1 MHIKSITIDGFK
13 SYGQRVDIKGF
24 DPLFNAITGLNGSGK
39 SNILD
44 SICFVLGISNLSQ
57 VRAVNLQDLVYKNGQ
72 AGITKATVSITFD
85 NRDPRQKPVGY
96 EHYDEF
102 TITRQ
107 VVVGGRNKYLI
118 NGVTA
123 TSNRVQDLFGSVQ
136 LNVNNPHFLIMQGR
150 ITKVL
155 NMKPPEI
162 LAMIEE
168 AAGTRM
174 YESKKQVAQR
184 TIEKKEAKLAELDSV
199 LNEEITPTLNKLKE
213 ERQAYLDYT
222 KVSRELDHLTKLYV
236 AWQYIQTEELSRT
249 SKEKL
254 EKMKA
259 TVQQSK
265 ASVEELQG
273 KTKEMSELI
282 AAMEHKKDKETGA
295 KLETLERHLKECQ
308 LQETKAN
315 SDVQY
320 SKGRIKE
327 EHKTRAGIQK
337 GIDEDKA
344 AIVTKGKQ
352 VEKLQAE
359 LVRLAEESGKD
370 AEAVAAAHKHFQAV
384 SAGLAS
390 NAEGEEATLAEQ
402 LRAAKSDIAEAETES
417 RQTEMRLK
425 HSQDEAKK
433 KQAECKKT
441 EASYQKDEAANR
453 SIEKE
458 LNAIR
463 AQLSKLNYE
472 EGREENLLSQKQQL
486 QREIHV
492 LRQDIDVFEA
502 RNQHMSFHYT
512 DPVRNFDR
520 RKVYG
525 LVCDLFKVKDP
536 RASRA
541 LEMAAG
547 GKLFN
552 VVVDNEETGK
562 LLLKNGRLKRRVTL
576 IPLNKITSREVEP
589 QVIRRAQSL
598 VGRDNVFSALSLI
611 DYPPHLAPAMKFVFG
626 TTLVTTKIDDARI
639 VAFDNGVQ
647 KRTVSFDGASFDPS
661 GVISGGAQPKG
672 PSTLEMVAKNQ
683 KDRTELAARE
693 QAYADISKELA
704 GIQAVAQKYNRLK
717 EESDLKETELEQLRS
732 RLQQSTHHQL
742 LQEYQAL
749 QQTIEESKAKL
760 QACKETQK
768 KASVRV
774 KELEEKVKDAKN
786 IRDRE
791 LKAAEQQ
798 ISKCK
803 KKADESSKKATA
815 KKQEVE
821 GLNLEIEELEK
832 SIVSYNEQMQ
842 RSDALL
848 VTYEEQLA
856 QNEQKAAT
864 AKEKVKEASEEVNAQ
879 KEKLKAAS
887 REISEKH
894 AERAEIE
901 KQADQLK
908 LKIQQWEHDVTKINK
923 EAGDAVKKLEDMVK
937 HYEWIPSERPYF
949 GKSNTEYDFEANNP
963 TDAGRRI
970 QKLSETK
977 EKLGQNVN
985 SRAQNMLL
993 KAEEKYQ
1000 DLLNKKRTVI
1010 HDRAKII
1017 DVIRELDEKKNMALK
1032 EAWKKVDKDFGSI
1045 FSTLLPGTDAKLV
1058 PPEGMDAL
1066 QGLEV
1071 KVAFGGVWKE
1081 SLQELSGGQRSLVA
1095 LSLILSLL
1103 LFKPAPI
1110 YILDEVDAALDLSHT
1125 QNIGQ
1130 MLRTHFKQSQF
1141 IVVSLKEGMF
1151 NNANVLFR
1159 TKFVNGMSTVS
1170 RTTQSTEG
1178 NK

>member
-44 SICFVLGISNLSQ
+44 SICFVLGISNLQQ

-85 NRDPRQKPVGY
+85 NRDSRQKPVGY

-236 AWQYIQTEELSRT
+236 AWQYVQTEELSRN

-254 EKMKA
+254 EKTQA

-265 ASVEELQG
+265 ASVEELQA
-273 KTKEMSELI
+273 KAKEMGEVI
-282 AAMEHKKDKETGA
+282 AAMERKKDVETGD
-295 KLETLERHLKECQ
+295 KLETLERNLKECQ
-308 LQETKAN
+308 LKETKAS
-315 SDVQY
+315 SDVDH
-320 SKGRIKE
+320 SKAHIKLQ
-327 EHKTRAGIQK
+327 HKTRAGLQK
-337 GIDEDKA
+337 SIDEDGA
-344 AIVTKGKQ
+344 AIVSKEKQ
-352 VEKLQAE
+352 VQKLQDA
-359 LVRLAEESGKD
+359 LVQLAEESEKD

-390 NAEGEEATLAEQ
+390 NADGEEATLTEQ

-417 RQTEMRLK
+417 RQAEMRLK
-425 HSQDEAKK
+425 HSQEEAKK

-453 SIEKE
+453 GIEKE

-463 AQLSKLNYE
+463 AQLSKLNFE

-486 QREIHV
+486 QRDIHG
-492 LRQDIDVFEA
+492 LRQNVDIFEA
-502 RNQHMSFHYT
+502 RNQHLSFQYT

-525 LVCDLFKVKDP
+525 LVCDLFKVKDQ
-536 RASRA
+536 RATRA

-562 LLLKNGRLKRRVTL
+562 LLLKNGRLKRRVTI
-576 IPLNKITSREVEP
+576 IPLSKITGRDVEP
-589 QVIRRAQSL
+589 QVLKRAQSL
-598 VGRDNVFSALSLI
+598 VGRDNVFSALSLV
-611 DYPPHLAPAMKFVFG
+611 DYAPHLAPAMKFVFG
-626 TTLVTTKIDDARI
+626 TTLVTTKIDEARI
-639 VAFDNGVQ
+639 VAFDKGVE

-661 GVISGGAQPKG
+661 GVISGGAQAKG
-672 PSTLEMVAKNQ
+672 PSTLEMVTQIK
-683 KDRTELAARE
+683 KDRMELASRE
-693 QAYADISKELA
+693 EAYANISKELA

-768 KASVRV
+768 KASARV
-774 KELEEKVKDAKN
+774 KDLEEKVKDSKN

-803 KKADESSKKATA
+803 KKADESAKKATA

-821 GLNLEIEELEK
+821 GLKLEIQELEQSIAGYKEQMKATDGTLAESEEELAENEK
-832 SIVSYNEQMQ
+832 K
-842 RSDALL
+842 
-848 VTYEEQLA
+848 LA
-856 QNEQKAAT
+856 A
-864 AKEKVKEASEEVNAQ
+864 AKEDLKKASKEVQAQ

-887 REISEKH
+887 REISEKY
-894 AERAEIE
+894 AERAEVE
-901 KQADQLK
+901 KKADQLK
-908 LKIQQWEHDVTKINK
+908 LKIQQWEHDVNKIER
-923 EAGDAVKKLEDMVK
+923 EAGDAVKKLEEMVSN
-937 HYEWIPSERPYF
+937 YEWIPSERHYF
-949 GKSNTEYDFEANNP
+949 GKSNTEYDFEVNNP

-970 QKLSETK
+970 LKLSETK

-985 SRAQNMLL
+985 SRAQTMLV

-1000 DLLNKKRTVI
+1000 DLINKKRTVT
-1010 HDRAKII
+1010 HDRDKII
-1017 DVIRELDEKKNMALK
+1017 DVMRELDEKKNMALR

-1058 PPEGMDAL
+1058 PPDGMDAL

-1130 MLRTHFKQSQF
+1130 MLRAHFKQSQF

-1159 TKFVNGMSTVS
+1159 TKFINGMSTVS
-1170 RTTQSTEG
+1170 RTTQSVDG
-1178 NK
+1178 SD

>member
-44 SICFVLGISNLSQ
+44 SICFVLGISNLSH
-57 VRAVNLQDLVYKNGQ
+57 VRAANLQDLVYKNGQ

-162 LAMIEE
+162 LSMIEE

-199 LNEEITPTLNKLKE
+199 LNEEITPTMNKLKE

-236 AWQYIQTEELSRT
+236 AWQYVQTEEMSRT

-259 TVQQSK
+259 TVQESK
-265 ASVEELQG
+265 ASVEQLQD
-273 KTKEMSELI
+273 KMQEMSKLI
-282 AAMEHKKDKETGA
+282 ATMERKKDEETGD
-295 KLETLERHLKECQ
+295 KLESLERRLKDCQ
-308 LQETKAN
+308 MEETKAA
-315 SDVQY
+315 SDLQY
-320 SKGRIKE
+320 AKAKIKE
-327 EHKTRAGIQK
+327 EHKTRASLNK
-337 GIDEDKA
+337 SLDEDKA
-344 AIVTKGKQ
+344 AIASKQKQ
-352 VEKLQAE
+352 VEKLEAAHAE
-359 LVRLAEESGKD
+359 LAEQSERD

-390 NAEGEEATLAEQ
+390 NTEGEEATLAEQ
-402 LRAAKSDIAEAETES
+402 LRAAKDDIAQAETVS
-417 RQTEMRLK
+417 RQAEMRLK
-425 HSQDEAKK
+425 HSQEEAKK
-433 KQAECKKT
+433 KQAECKQT
-441 EASYQKDEAANR
+441 EASYKKDESANKA
-453 SIEKE
+453 IEKE

-486 QREIHV
+486 QREIHG
-492 LRQDIDVFEA
+492 LRQNVDIFEA
-502 RNQHMSFHYT
+502 RNQHLSFHYT

-525 LVCDLFKVKDP
+525 LVCDLFTVRDE
-536 RASRA
+536 RATRA

-552 VVVDNEETGK
+552 IVVDNEETGK
-562 LLLKNGRLKRRVTL
+562 LLLKNGRLKRRVTI
-576 IPLNKITSREVEP
+576 IPLNKITGRDVEP

-598 VGRDNVFSALSLI
+598 VGRDNVFSALSLV
-611 DYPPHLAPAMKFVFG
+611 DYPQHLEAAMKFVFG

-639 VAFDNGVQ
+639 VAFDHGVQ

-672 PSTLEMVAKNQ
+672 PSTLQLVAQ
-683 KDRTELAARE
+683 IQRDRTELASRE
-693 QAYADISKELA
+693 QAYADISKELG
-704 GIQAVAQKYNRLK
+704 GIQAVALKYNRLK
-717 EESDLKETELEQLRS
+717 EESDLKETELEQLKA

-742 LQEYQAL
+742 LQEYEAL
-749 QQTIEESKAKL
+749 QNTIEESKAKL
-760 QACKETQK
+760 QECKERQK
-768 KASVRV
+768 KASARV

-791 LKAAEQQ
+791 LKAAEQE
-798 ISKCK
+798 IAKSK
-803 KKADESSKKATA
+803 KKADESSKKASA

-821 GLNLEIEELEK
+821 ALNLEIQELEK
-832 SIVSYNEQMQ
+832 CIVGYNEQMVA
-842 RSDALL
+842 SDKLL
-848 VTYEEQLA
+848 ASHQEKLE
-856 QNEQKAAT
+856 QNEQKLSAI
-864 AKEKVKEASEEVNAQ
+864 KEEVKVASDEVKAQ

-887 REISEKH
+887 REISEKY
-894 AERAEIE
+894 AERAGVE

-908 LKIQQWEHDVTKINK
+908 LKIQQWEHDVNKIDR
-923 EAGDAVKKLEDMVK
+923 EAADAVKKLEDLVR
-937 HYEWIPSERPYF
+937 HYEWIPSERSYF

-963 TDAGRRI
+963 VDAGRRI
-970 QKLSETK
+970 HKLSETK
-977 EKLGQNVN
+977 EKLGQSVN
-985 SRAQNMLL
+985 SRAQSMLL
-993 KAEEKYQ
+993 KAEERYQ
-1000 DLLNKKRTVI
+1000 DLQKKKQTVI
-1010 HDRAKII
+1010 HDREKII

-1032 EAWKKVDKDFGSI
+1032 EAWKKVNKDFGSI

-1071 KVAFGGVWKE
+1071 KVAFGGVWKDT
-1081 SLQELSGGQRSLVA
+1081 LQELSGGQRSLVA

-1130 MLRTHFKQSQF
+1130 MLRAHFKQSQF

-1170 RTTQSTEG
+1170 RSAQSSGG
-1178 NK
+1178 N